1 MCQQVVGAK
10 IEKLI
15 GEGGKWKDQGVYTF
29 NFQPWS
35 QQCSEKQIW
44 FYTQW
49 ELWSPNASSENC
61 SELESD
67 NGSQNSGFT
76 VGRKG
81 KTDLRLR

>member
-10 IEKLI
+10 VEKLI

-49 ELWSPNASSENC
+49 ELW
-61 SELESD
+61 
-67 NGSQNSGFT
+67 
-76 VGRKG
+76 
-81 KTDLRLR
+81 